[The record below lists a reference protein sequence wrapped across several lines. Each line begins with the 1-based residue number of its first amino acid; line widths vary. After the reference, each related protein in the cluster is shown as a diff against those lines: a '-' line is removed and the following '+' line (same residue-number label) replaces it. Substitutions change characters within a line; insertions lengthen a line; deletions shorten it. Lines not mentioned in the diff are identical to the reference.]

1 VSPANPSQFRQL
13 LGRFATGVTVVT
25 ALDAQGRPAGMTAS
39 AVSSVSLE
47 PPVLLVSVGH
57 QADFHPIIA
66 AAPRFAVNVLAAD
79 QENLS
84 RQFAASNADPFAGV
98 RYRSGPHDVPLLEGV
113 VAHILCDLWS
123 REEAGDHTV
132 FFGLVTGGET
142 FDRPPL
148 LYFRSRYTSTREQR

>member
-1 VSPANPSQFRQL
+1 MPPAPPAQFRRL

-25 ALDAQGRPAGMTAS
+25 ALDDRGRPAGMTAS

-47 PPVLLVSVGH
+47 PPLLLVCVGH

-66 AAPRFAVNVLAAD
+66 AAPRFALNVLAAH
-79 QENLS
+79 QEPLS
-84 RQFAASNADPFAGV
+84 RQFAASDTDRFAGV
-98 RYRSGPHDVPLLEGV
+98 HYRRGPEGVPLLEGV
-113 VAHILCDLWS
+113 VAHLLCDRWG
-123 REEAGDHTV
+123 EQEAGDHTV

-148 LYFRSRYTSTREQR
+148 LYFRSGYTSTGEPR